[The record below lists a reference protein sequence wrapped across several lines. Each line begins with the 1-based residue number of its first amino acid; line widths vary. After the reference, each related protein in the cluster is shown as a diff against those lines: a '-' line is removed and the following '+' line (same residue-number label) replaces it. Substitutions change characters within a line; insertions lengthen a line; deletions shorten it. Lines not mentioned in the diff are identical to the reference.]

1 MRVSILM
8 LMLMLMCICMYF
20 LLRSLADLHERR
32 AARALEELLA
42 HQQGGG
48 GCDHHEH
55 NDLRSARVH
64 MCIGRCKSIH
74 MYIKVCGI

>member
-42 HQQGGG
+42 HQQGAG

-55 NDLRSARVH
+55 NNLYDHKNSQNQDDWADTLYAATH
-64 MCIGRCKSIH
+64 
-74 MYIKVCGI
+74 